1 MKFPYEG
8 ENCCNAFCLFDCFF
22 SMTPVLHSFGQRDP
36 FLFPPFD
43 LEVDWQS
50 LVNGVGGHELL
61 EWQGKA
67 IGSFKT
73 DATQHQHVFP
83 KCWG

>member
-1 MKFPYEG
+1 LVKG
-8 ENCCNAFCLFDCFF
+8 IF
-22 SMTPVLHSFGQRDP
+22 SL
-36 FLFPPFD
+36 PFD

-73 DATQHQHVFP
+73 DATQHQHVFQMS
-83 KCWG
+83 G